1 MRSRYYAINI
11 DIPSNIPFEEHV
23 VKAKLGDTDQSL
35 PLCPLALKMEDVAHG
50 WRLGRS
56 LHIKDPLR
64 SSLSGIL
71 LLVANEL
78 GGEIIIHCICAL
90 NINFLRVYLDKL
102 ILFHWT
108 LKPKMRLFNR
118 LTHLFSVYL
127 WPYLCDGTLFCLY
140 QHSTCALTHKQ
151 C

>member
-23 VKAKLGDTDQSL
+23 VKAKLGDTDQAL
-35 PLCPLALKMEDVAHG
+35 PLYPLALKMEDVACG
-50 WRLGRS
+50 WRLGQS

-64 SSLSGIL
+64 SSLSGIH

-78 GGEIIIHCICAL
+78 EGKIIIRCICAL
-90 NINFLRVYLDKL
+90 NINLLRVYL
-102 ILFHWT
+102 IVFHCT
-108 LKPKMRLFNR
+108 LKLKMRLLNR
-118 LTHLFSVYL
+118 VTHLCSVYL
-127 WPYLCDGTLFCLY
+127 WLYLCDRTLFCLY
-140 QHSTCALTHKQ
+140 QHSACTLTHKQ

>member
-1 MRSRYYAINI
+1 MRSWYYAINI
-11 DIPSNIPFEEHV
+11 DIPPNIPFEEYV
-23 VKAKLGDTDQSL
+23 VKAKLGDTNQAL
-35 PLCPLALKMEDVAHG
+35 PLYPLALKMEAVARE

-64 SSLSGIL
+64 SSLSGIH

-78 GGEIIIHCICAL
+78 RGKIIIRCICTL
-90 NINFLRVYLDKL
+90 NIIFLRVYLDKV
-102 ILFHWT
+102 ILFHCT
-108 LKPKMRLFNR
+108 LKLKMKLFNR
-118 LTHLFSVYL
+118 VTHLFSVYL
-127 WPYLCDGTLFCLY
+127 WPYFCVGTLFCLY